1 VCGISH
7 AQATA
12 QAFLDGYM
20 QTGDIFEQR
29 GPAEIH
35 WIDRRGN
42 VMKLSQVQSTLSDR
56 CCCCCVVNERQ
67 GHICSSRPQGW

>member
-1 VCGISH
+1 MCLC

-42 VMKLSQVQSTLSDR
+42 VMKLSQVHA
-56 CCCCCVVNERQ
+56 
-67 GHICSSRPQGW
+67 GIP